1 MPEVSVLAETTFTM
15 EIINKI
21 KEKYKLDV
29 NRVVDEYDQYLRLAL
44 ITTTPFQDIV
54 NRKLSPRNRLFQR
67 LLFLHYVYL
76 IPRYAFL
83 CLLYLKNEDTQKYYQ
98 QLLGDYGEEFGL
110 LGRTF
115 NICYVVFSIEIV
127 INVIVMRR
135 HEENA
140 SVEFLTDWLTRVPQT
155 VDNQDRTVENKPAS
169 VDLDNDMKHQLI
181 SQLHY
186 KMVFAKQIS
195 RSTNQSLLLYDL
207 TACGLF
213 FYRRKPS
220 LVSTCLTLYNWV
232 ACVIGIQ
239 IAGNHFYSLYLSFVV
254 TADYFKI
261 GIKRIM
267 TRIDSIQKNRMTNK
281 NLTEILNDYDQLLT
295 VFNKLNKLLKH
306 LLRNMVD
313 FYAVGLTFAFF
324 MYTIRTDLWMV
335 GIMFM
340 CAAGYAFTILVTG
353 FTLVK
358 STL

>member
-1 MPEVSVLAETTFTM
+1 MGRISKSSRNPSLM
-15 EIINKI
+15 
-21 KEKYKLDV
+21 
-29 NRVVDEYDQYLRLAL
+29 
-44 ITTTPFQDIV
+44 
-54 NRKLSPRNRLFQR
+54 SP
-67 LLFLHYVYL
+67 
-76 IPRYAFL
+76 
-83 CLLYLKNEDTQKYYQ
+83 
-98 QLLGDYGEEFGL
+98 
-110 LGRTF
+110 
-115 NICYVVFSIEIV
+115 
-127 INVIVMRR
+127 
-135 HEENA
+135 
-140 SVEFLTDWLTRVPQT
+140 FLTV
-155 VDNQDRTVENKPAS
+155 
-169 VDLDNDMKHQLI
+169 
-181 SQLHY
+181 
-186 KMVFAKQIS
+186 
-195 RSTNQSLLLYDL
+195 
-207 TACGLF
+207 
-213 FYRRKPS
+213 
-220 LVSTCLTLYNWV
+220 YNWI

-239 IAGNHFYSLYLSFVV
+239 IADNQFYSLHMSFVV